1 MSLQF
6 VLKSTNIDKPIWVT
20 EAMIGKCKVLSSYIN
35 AFVNGAEVIIDVG
48 VNAPGMKMSKKS
60 KAKLD
65 KLISDVDGF
74 QSVKLLNKKKAE
86 FLFKDGS
93 TKIVEF

>member
-1 MSLQF
+1 MDPRYLQGLVSGQIPAENPGMGATSNPVFSDQSLAQ
-6 VLKSTNIDKPIWVT
+6 SD
-20 EAMIGKCKVLSSYIN
+20 IGTIN
-35 AFVNGAEVIIDVG
+35 AV
-48 VNAPGMKMSKKS
+48 
-60 KAKLD
+60 LD
-65 KLISDVDGF
+65 KLINDVDGF

>member
-1 MSLQF
+1 M
-6 VLKSTNIDKPIWVT
+6 LKSTNIDKPIWVT

-35 AFVNGAEVIIDVG
+35 AFANGAEIIIDVG

-60 KAKLD
+60 RKKLD
-65 KLISDVDGF
+65 KLINDVDEF
-74 QSVKLLNKKKAE
+74 KSVKLLNKKKAE

-93 TKIVEF
+93 VKIVDF

>member
-1 MSLQF
+1 
-6 VLKSTNIDKPIWVT
+6 
-20 EAMIGKCKVLSSYIN
+20 
-35 AFVNGAEVIIDVG
+35 
-48 VNAPGMKMSKKS
+48 MSKKS

-65 KLISDVDGF
+65 KLINDVDGF

>member
-1 MSLQF
+1 
-6 VLKSTNIDKPIWVT
+6 
-20 EAMIGKCKVLSSYIN
+20 MIGKCKVLSSWVN
-35 AFVNGAEVIIDVG
+35 AFVNCAEVIIDVG

-60 KAKLD
+60 KSKLD

-93 TKIVEF
+93 TKIIEF